1 MVKTPEEVKSLEA
14 KLCETLLTL
23 GEVSLESENYEQAVA
38 DITECLNMR
47 KVRDDY
53 YMIFTFIEFSC
64 FSLGVQ
70 SYLPADSRRIAET
83 YYHLGVALILHDKF
97 NSAVSPCEFRA
108 PCQLTA
114 GGLRRPTTTWVWL
127 QSSTTSLIQLF
138 LLVCSELPPS

>member
-53 YMIFTFIEFSC
+53 SVIFTFIEFIESRSGKSG
-64 FSLGVQ
+64 FLKQ
-70 SYLPADSRRIAET
+70 TLP
-83 YYHLGVALILHDKF
+83 
-97 NSAVSPCEFRA
+97 
-108 PCQLTA
+108 
-114 GGLRRPTTTWVWL
+114 
-127 QSSTTSLIQLF
+127 
-138 LLVCSELPPS
+138 